1 MYVTELLVLYLELD
15 PLFSEKA
22 MATVRRI
29 QGLKSVTSTK
39 SECHSPPNKDGV

>member
-1 MYVTELLVLYLELD
+1 MYITELLVLYLELD

-22 MATVRRI
+22 MATVRI
-29 QGLKSVTSTK
+29 QGLKSMTSTK